1 MGSIKVLDEL
11 TFKNGMVG
19 LTEVFGKKLGKEA
32 MTLLFDA
39 YFNEL
44 KTMPKEKFLAG
55 VEKAIA
61 QLPHQKS
68 SFPTTKQL
76 KEFGY
81 GATDEQR
88 AAQYRELD
96 KSRTLDVSKA
106 DKEHAAVQWE
116 NVQLLGKCISLGIPQ
131 AEIVKKAATGSLLD
145 LIRQHA
151 PAAAITKKE
160 VQERTE
166 HARQSALQTI
176 NQWRAEGAI

>member
-1 MGSIKVLDEL
+1 MATRLDEQ
-11 TFKNGMVG
+11 TFNKSM
-19 LTEVFGKKLGKEA
+19 LA
-32 MTLLFDA
+32 LFDA
-39 YFNEL
+39 YGKKFKPATLELFLDSYYEEL
-44 KTMPKEKFLAG
+44 KTMPTEKFLVG
-55 VEKAIA
+55 IKKIIA
-61 QLPHQKS
+61 TVDKNKYD
-68 SFPTTKQL
+68 FPTASKI

-131 AEIVKKAATGSLLD
+131 AEIVKKAATGSLVD
-145 LIRQHA
+145 LIRQHT